1 MPVWGD
7 VFLDKANTNIQAK
20 VPLDP
25 SKAGALI
32 MSWDLVR
39 ASVLALLQRR
49 HPY

>member
-25 SKAGALI
+25 SKA
-32 MSWDLVR
+32 
-39 ASVLALLQRR
+39 
-49 HPY
+49 PEP